1 MKDIVSYKFDLTIL
15 FDRKWKNLKWSGCAI
30 AYTTTVLTATNKIL
44 LIYFYRGMSSAEIKK
59 KKHGGQTN
67 GHSRRNSK

>member
-30 AYTTTVLTATNKIL
+30 SYTTTVLIF
-44 LIYFYRGMSSAEIKK
+44 FYRGMSSAENEK
-59 KKHGGQTN
+59 KKHGGQT
-67 GHSRRNSK
+67 K